1 MAVIG
6 VIQDNLYKSRA
17 NIAIKRIKKKCPGL
31 PVMIHQVSGIC
42 GYNSTYALLN
52 AVVIRD
58 ADIVVVELDRLN
70 DIRLKYPD
78 ISENISIAAVL
89 KAGNPGNVLITR
101 KLKKKFG
108 HAVAMCDSMQAVRQ
122 LENIFDGI
130 VCKYNDDDTVKQIER
145 LKQGQCDALFLS
157 TDRVKVTQS
166 GHVRGLSYKYY
177 EGSEKDTSQGKAV
190 WVIVARYDNKGL
202 INILENLSDVKT
214 VEMCRKKL

>member
-17 NIAIKRIKKKCPGL
+17 NIAIKRIKKKCSGL
-31 PVMIHQVSGIC
+31 PVMIHQVSEIR

-89 KAGNPGNVLITR
+89 KAGNPGNVLN
-101 KLKKKFG
+101 LKKSLG
-108 HAVAMCDSMQAVRQ
+108 MLWHCVIQC
-122 LENIFDGI
+122 
-130 VCKYNDDDTVKQIER
+130 R
-145 LKQGQCDALFLS
+145 L
-157 TDRVKVTQS
+157 
-166 GHVRGLSYKYY
+166 
-177 EGSEKDTSQGKAV
+177 
-190 WVIVARYDNKGL
+190 
-202 INILENLSDVKT
+202 
-214 VEMCRKKL
+214 

>member
-17 NIAIKRIKKKCPGL
+17 NIAIKRIKKKCSGL
-31 PVMIHQVSGIC
+31 PVMIHQVSEIR

-89 KAGNPGNVLITR
+89 KAGNPGNVPVSYTHLRAHETDSYLVCR
-101 KLKKKFG
+101 LLLEKKK
-108 HAVAMCDSMQAVRQ
+108 
-122 LENIFDGI
+122 
-130 VCKYNDDDTVKQIER
+130 
-145 LKQGQCDALFLS
+145 
-157 TDRVKVTQS
+157 
-166 GHVRGLSYKYY
+166 
-177 EGSEKDTSQGKAV
+177 
-190 WVIVARYDNKGL
+190 
-202 INILENLSDVKT
+202 KT
-214 VEMCRKKL
+214 K

>member
-17 NIAIKRIKKKCPGL
+17 NIAIKRIKKKCSGL
-31 PVMIHQVSGIC
+31 PVMIHQVSEIR

-101 KLKKKFG
+101 KFEKKFG
-108 HAVAMCDSMQAVRQ
+108 HAVALCDSMQAVRQ
-122 LENIFDGI
+122 LESIFDGI

-157 TDRVKVTQS
+157 TDRVNPS
-166 GHVRGLSYKYY
+166 ASAP
-177 EGSEKDTSQGKAV
+177 S
-190 WVIVARYDNKGL
+190 
-202 INILENLSDVKT
+202 
-214 VEMCRKKL
+214 

>member
-17 NIAIKRIKKKCPGL
+17 NIAIKRIKKKCSGL
-31 PVMIHQVSGIC
+31 PVMIHQVSEIR

-101 KLKKKFG
+101 KFEKKFG
-108 HAVAMCDSMQAVRQ
+108 HAVALCDSMQADELDSLGR
-122 LENIFDGI
+122 
-130 VCKYNDDDTVKQIER
+130 
-145 LKQGQCDALFLS
+145 AL
-157 TDRVKVTQS
+157 
-166 GHVRGLSYKYY
+166 
-177 EGSEKDTSQGKAV
+177 
-190 WVIVARYDNKGL
+190 
-202 INILENLSDVKT
+202 
-214 VEMCRKKL
+214 

>member
-17 NIAIKRIKKKCPGL
+17 SIAIKRIKKKCPGF
-31 PVMIHQVSGIC
+31 PVMIHRISEIR

-101 KLKKKFG
+101 KFEKKFG
-108 HAVAMCDSMQAVRQ
+108 HAVALCDSMQAVRQ
-122 LENIFDGI
+122 LESIFDGI

-157 TDRVKVTQS
+157 TDRVKVTQDFPTNIMREVKKI
-166 GHVRGLSYKYY
+166 HHK
-177 EGSEKDTSQGKAV
+177 EKLCG
-190 WVIVARYDNKGL
+190 
-202 INILENLSDVKT
+202 
-214 VEMCRKKL
+214 